1 MFNFY
6 KILKYLSYILFV
18 GMANSGTGDFM
29 KICDFMGFKST
40 FFAQIFSRTHIAL
53 LKEESCIEFMHTHL
67 IHVVK
72 TKLGKNWKHF
82 HNKSYES

>member
-40 FFAQIFSRTHIAL
+40 FVHKYSVG
-53 LKEESCIEFMHTHL
+53 L
-67 IHVVK
+67 I
-72 TKLGKNWKHF
+72 
-82 HNKSYES
+82 